1 MPSNDKEVVPSCY
14 MTNMFPTVFLTSRV
28 TLEQLDWDE
37 KMSSGQH
44 TDFML
49 SVKRKSITVAV
60 CTDIEVCVKN

>member
-1 MPSNDKEVVPSCY
+1 

-28 TLEQLDWDE
+28 TLAQLDWDE

-49 SVKRKSITVAV
+49 SVKRKSITVAA
-60 CTDIEVCVKN
+60 CTDIEVCIGN

>member
-1 MPSNDKEVVPSCY
+1 
-14 MTNMFPTVFLTSRV
+14 MFPTVFLTSRV

-49 SVKRKSITVAV
+49 SVKRKSITVAA
-60 CTDIEVCVKN
+60 CTDIEVCIGN